1 VSEADCFWNWARGLA
16 PVEHS
21 GPPRKDMLGGVVV
34 ACCGYCCLRVICLR
48 CGGVGTLLVGLGRI
62 VVGRL
67 TSCRK
72 SLAITE
78 REVKDGLVCRE
89 FLEDQSRDKAT
100 SERAD
105 EVTRVAHMAVAR

>member
-1 VSEADCFWNWARGLA
+1 
-16 PVEHS
+16 
-21 GPPRKDMLGGVVV
+21 MLGGVVV

-72 SLAITE
+72 LLAITE